1 MLAQR
6 PMPLGTPREEYAIV
20 CGRVCRDCTPGDP
33 VGVCRSYR
41 PRRLDDGVLPVFHGR
56 DPTEVALLVR
66 LELEQPG
73 MLTGGSRKQVPTLEA
88 VEHALW
94 LFAEGIEE

>member
-1 MLAQR
+1 M
-6 PMPLGTPREEYAIV
+6 
-20 CGRVCRDCTPGDP
+20 
-33 VGVCRSYR
+33 
-41 PRRLDDGVLPVFHGR
+41 FHGR